1 MKDSDLFKVIF
12 KVKRTLR
19 KRKSRTNVL
28 SSVKGQSLNA
38 GQILKLLLIR
48 EDRVLNRRSVEED
61 RIVVDIVNGCNLELV
76 KHYHV
81 NERQV

>member
-1 MKDSDLFKVIF
+1 MKDSDLSKVIF
-12 KVKRTLR
+12 KWKELLE
-19 KRKSRTNVL
+19 KCKSRTNVL

-38 GQILKLLLIR
+38 GQILKPLLIR
-48 EDRVLNRRSVEED
+48 VDRILNGHLFEEIC
-61 RIVVDIVNGCNLELV
+61 IVVDIVNGYNLELV

>member
-1 MKDSDLFKVIF
+1 MKDSDLSKVIF
-12 KVKRTLR
+12 KWKELLE
-19 KRKSRTNVL
+19 KCKSRTNVL

-38 GQILKLLLIR
+38 GQILKNLLIR
-48 EDRVLNRRSVEED
+48 EDRILNRRSVEED
-61 RIVVDIVNGCNLELV
+61 RIVVDIVNVYNLELV